1 MDIELSGRISKGE
14 IISRIREDYVNEVI
28 FTFII
33 VIGIYIRSTCYY

>member
-1 MDIELSGRISKGE
+1 MGIEISGRISTGD
-14 IISRIREDYVNEVI
+14 ITSRIREDYVNEVI